1 MMGQLSPLIKPARRG
16 RRTSEECKNVNRG
29 HWSTEENKKYHWF
42 LEIHYAHF
50 VNRHMRR
57 MDKIFKTM
65 EIFVGTRQA
74 EQCRSHHQKME
85 KKYFNFATIIANLR
99 KMHYDSLMIEPII
112 AEMEAAGVATIDG
125 LATIDYLKEQQA
137 IDPTLFEFKDRKKST
152 SSRSGKPEKD
162 ELKVAITEVKE

>member
-1 MMGQLSPLIKPARRG
+1 
-16 RRTSEECKNVNRG
+16 
-29 HWSTEENKKYHWF
+29 
-42 LEIHYAHF
+42 
-50 VNRHMRR
+50 

-112 AEMEAAGVATIDG
+112 TEMDIAGVATIDG
-125 LATIDYLKEQQA
+125 LATIEYLKEQQA
-137 IDPTLFEFKDRKKST
+137 IDPTLF
-152 SSRSGKPEKD
+152 
-162 ELKVAITEVKE
+162 